1 MTNEEIIEKL
11 GYIKINITRDHA
23 DCFKKRD
30 AIDEAVDIIS
40 GLQGC
45 KEDLDKYKKQLLK
58 DNPQGSEHYFL
69 VTNMIYE
76 FEKILQ
82 DNLGKFEDW

>member
-23 DCFKKRD
+23 DDFKKRD
-30 AIDEAVDIIS
+30 AIDGAVDIIS

-45 KEDLDKYKKQLLK
+45 KEDLDKYKEQLLK
-58 DNPQGSEHYFL
+58 DNPQGSENYFL

-76 FEKILQ
+76 
-82 DNLGKFEDW
+82 DW